1 MLGNFGERES
11 SLSPDGQGGGAARQ
25 ETAKKKVIKLKWLLT
40 EVKERGRHE
49 NVKLWPQQV
58 GPSGKQ
64 PREWKRF

>member
-1 MLGNFGERES
+1 MLGIFGERET
-11 SLSPDGQGGGAARQ
+11 SLSPEGQGRGAARE

-58 GPSGKQ
+58 GPSRKQ
-64 PREWKRF
+64 PRE